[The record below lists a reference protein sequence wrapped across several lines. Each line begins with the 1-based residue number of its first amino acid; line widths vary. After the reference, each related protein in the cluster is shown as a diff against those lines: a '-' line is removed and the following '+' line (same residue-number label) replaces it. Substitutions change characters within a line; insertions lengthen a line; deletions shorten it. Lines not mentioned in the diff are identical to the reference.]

1 MIDLLLQIHLSFIS
15 ILTQAEERVKL
26 FVARFAHF
34 LEIFFL
40 SRNIP
45 SSDDLEIAMPERTD
59 VESIRRLLTEHHQ
72 EHLLAFWNQL
82 NPNQQDALLAQ
93 IRELDLPAIQDW
105 VRHLVTGQPAAPVQH
120 DFEPATSYSPQP
132 HNAEEERKYR
142 QAIDLGTKR
151 ISSGKVAAL
160 VVAGGQG
167 TRLGFD
173 GPKGN
178 FPVSPIEHKT
188 LFRIFAETIA
198 AVSSRY
204 GAVCPWYIMTSPL
217 NHEQTLATFRSD
229 NYYGLDPRNVF
240 IFQQGTLPNF
250 GLDGRILLAE
260 KDQIARGPDGHGGC
274 IRALARSGALAD
286 MKKRGVEH
294 LTYWQVDN
302 PLVKL
307 FDPLFI
313 GLHALDGAQMSS
325 KAVIKNGPKEKVGN
339 FCLVDGKVTVIE
351 YSDLPDELAQKRRP
365 DGSLAFSLGS
375 IAIHIIDTSF
385 VEHLNTKGHTLPLHR
400 AVKKIQH
407 IDAEGRR
414 VEPKEPNGVKLES
427 FIFDAIPLAKR
438 SIILD
443 IVRSEQ
449 FAPVKNAVGED
460 SAEVTRRMMIERAA
474 TWLESA
480 GVKVPR
486 KPDRSPDCVI
496 EIAPSFALDAEDI
509 VAKRDQVPPIHPGDK
524 VYLA

>member
-1 MIDLLLQIHLSFIS
+1 
-15 ILTQAEERVKL
+15 
-26 FVARFAHF
+26 
-34 LEIFFL
+34 
-40 SRNIP
+40 
-45 SSDDLEIAMPERTD
+45 MPGRTD
-59 VESIRRLLTEHHQ
+59 VESLRTLLTEHRQ
-72 EHLLAFWNQL
+72 EHLLASWPQL
-82 NPNQQDALLAQ
+82 DPRQQDALLTQ
-93 IRELDLPAIQDW
+93 IGELDLPAIDDW
-105 VRHLVTGQPAAPVQH
+105 VRNLVKSQPQPPIQH
-120 DFEPATSYSPQP
+120 DVEPATSYSPKP
-132 HNAEEERKYR
+132 RNADEEHKYR

-151 ISSGKVAAL
+151 ISDGKVAAL
-160 VVAGGQG
+160 TVAGGQG

-178 FPVSPIEHKT
+178 FPVSPVRHKT
-188 LFRIFAETIA
+188 LFRVFAETIA
-198 AVSSRY
+198 AVSQRY
-204 GAVCPWYIMTSPL
+204 QAVCPWYIMTSPL
-217 NHEQTLATFRSD
+217 NHEHTVAIFEAD
-229 NYYGLDPRNVF
+229 DYYGLDPRNVF

-250 GLDGRILLAE
+250 SLDGRILMAE
-260 KDQIARGPDGHGGC
+260 KDQIARSPDGHGGC

-307 FDPLFI
+307 FDPLFV

-351 YSDLPDELAQKRRP
+351 YSDLPDELARKRRP
-365 DGSLAFSLGS
+365 DGTLAFSLGS
-375 IAIHIIDTSF
+375 IAIHIIDTGF
-385 VEHLNTKGHTLPLHR
+385 VEYLNTKGHTLPLHR
-400 AVKKIQH
+400 AVKKIPH
-407 IDAEGRR
+407 IDTEGRR

-449 FAPVKNAVGED
+449 FAPVKNATGED
-460 SAEVTRRMMIERAA
+460 SAEATHRMMIERAA

-509 VAKRDQVPPIHPGDK
+509 VAKRDQIPPIRPGDK